1 MSVLA
6 YLLLSFNVRY
16 SQAQHYVGVTS
27 SGV

>member
-1 MSVLA
+1 MSGLV
-6 YLLLSFNVRY
+6 YLLLSFNERC